1 LFSKEGEDS
10 YNSAGTVQGGVSA
23 PHKVT
28 VSKNIVTKGSTT
40 DFNLIFS
47 NNNGIMST
55 VTKEGILVWCFI
67 QIDDDSVS
75 PEGKPAQA
83 RILRCN
89 A

>member
-1 LFSKEGEDS
+1 MGSEKKRKE
-10 YNSAGTVQGGVSA
+10 V
-23 PHKVT
+23 VT
-28 VSKNIVTKGSTT
+28 
-40 DFNLIFS
+40 
-47 NNNGIMST
+47 
-55 VTKEGILVWCFI
+55 LVWCFI